1 MDAFRTADSILHLI
15 DSVIRKRI
23 ASYRLENPALSS
35 SLLQLLVY
43 FQVMAACNKVKV
55 SFDRSD
61 ETIRCSLVPHL
72 SAAFGRKGISV
83 LTDKHDEFCKCI
95 ASVFILSKNYV
106 SIKESVDDFFKTSQ
120 RRHDKGHVVATVFYG
135 VNRSE
140 LKENFAKALFEHI
153 TSYQASQWCSAEEII
168 TLPGH
173 EKINKQSDCEFVEKI
188 ATDVYEK
195 IFPKERIGIYSRML
209 QDISNLLCSQQ
220 WGVKSIGF
228 WGMPGIG
235 KTELAKAVFDQ
246 MASDYEVT
254 CFLQN
259 FHETFETKGLYSLL
273 QEYFKNLT
281 NQNIPKKV
289 LLVLDDVRSHL
300 YAESLLAELP
310 SFSLGS
316 LIIITSRDDQ
326 VLSQYQVNQTYKVEG
341 LNKLEAMQ
349 LFSLCAFEKDVKETN
364 LLKDNSMKVIEY
376 ANGNPLALRV
386 YGKEMSSHEQTSQKE
401 TLFLKLKQD
410 PPHQIMEVVKSS
422 YYALNDNEKNILVY
436 IAFCFTGKHVEDVSK
451 LLQDLGFFPEIGID
465 RLVANSLVTISEN
478 KLEMHNM
485 IQGVVKKI
493 GRCSEDSNTSFK
505 CVLVMSYS
513 TIFFNQLS
521 STSSISS
528 YVMLFQGTTD
538 IEAISLDASNLNPD
552 VELSLF
558 RSMYNL
564 RYLSI
569 YYSNPGKHG
578 KALES
583 FSLPYGLRFFH
594 WETYPLKSLPQDFDP
609 SNLVELN
616 MPYSQL
622 QTLWGGTKNL
632 KMLKRI
638 NLRHSQKLLEVNELS
653 EARNLEQIDLCGCKN
668 LQSIPSIRNLH
679 KLRVVDL
686 PSCTKIKSFPEFPSN
701 VELKLE
707 GSPIKTMYPP
717 VPLIRVKSLCEFLD
731 NPTKPLNFERHGPYI
746 LDILRPGSFLNSQ
759 KRIKNP
765 DMVETP
771 PTFKDI
777 MCEKAILMSQWAL
790 D

>member
-1 MDAFRTADSILHLI
+1 M
-15 DSVIRKRI
+15 
-23 ASYRLENPALSS
+23 
-35 SLLQLLVY
+35 
-43 FQVMAACNKVKV
+43 
-55 SFDRSD
+55 
-61 ETIRCSLVPHL
+61 
-72 SAAFGRKGISV
+72 
-83 LTDKHDEFCKCI
+83 
-95 ASVFILSKNYV
+95 
-106 SIKESVDDFFKTSQ
+106 
-120 RRHDKGHVVATVFYG
+120 
-135 VNRSE
+135 
-140 LKENFAKALFEHI
+140 
-153 TSYQASQWCSAEEII
+153 
-168 TLPGH
+168 
-173 EKINKQSDCEFVEKI
+173 EKI

-273 QEYFKNLT
+273 QEHFKNLT
-281 NQNIPKKV
+281 NQNIPKRV
-289 LLVLDDVRSHL
+289 LLVLDDVRNHL

-316 LIIITSRDDQ
+316 LIIIASRDDQ

-451 LLQDLGFFPEIGID
+451 LLQDLGFFQEIGID

-622 QTLWGGTKNL
+622 QTLWGGTKVRKLQIKLNYIFPL
-632 KMLKRI
+632 FVYFNMCFSLFRT
-638 NLRHSQKLLEVNELS
+638 LR
-653 EARNLEQIDLCGCKN
+653 C
-668 LQSIPSIRNLH
+668 
-679 KLRVVDL
+679 
-686 PSCTKIKSFPEFPSN
+686 
-701 VELKLE
+701 
-707 GSPIKTMYPP
+707 
-717 VPLIRVKSLCEFLD
+717 
-731 NPTKPLNFERHGPYI
+731 
-746 LDILRPGSFLNSQ
+746 
-759 KRIKNP
+759 
-765 DMVETP
+765 
-771 PTFKDI
+771 
-777 MCEKAILMSQWAL
+777 
-790 D
+790 